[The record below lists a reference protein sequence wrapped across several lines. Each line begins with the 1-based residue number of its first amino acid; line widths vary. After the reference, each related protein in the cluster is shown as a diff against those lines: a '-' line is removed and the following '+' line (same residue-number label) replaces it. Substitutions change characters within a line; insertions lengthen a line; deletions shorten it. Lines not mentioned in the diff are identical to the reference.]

1 MNANVR
7 MPMDARAVTDID
19 DAELEV
25 VVCRTLPDIMQAM
38 AVRSLVYMGEQAC
51 PYDEEYDGNDFAGTT
66 HLVLRRNGEPIG
78 TLRVRWFAEFAK
90 VERVAV
96 RSEFR
101 GGRATLMLIL
111 AAKRLAE
118 KKNYRQILGY
128 GQVRLIPFW
137 EQYFNARI
145 RPGRE
150 GFAFSDHDYVEMVVE
165 GAPPPDA
172 LTLESDPMVLLRPE
186 GAWDEAGILDRSAAR
201 PATRPSLRR
210 SGRGRRH
217 RGLSTGAGPSQSAR
231 LAGAA
236 RPPSRRRPRGRPADR
251 RPRAAALRAG
261 LCSPWSVGLLAP
273 GLRAP
278 RPGPRRSAGVD
289 RLFDVRRG
297 PGHRLRRRRPASV
310 GRGVE

>member
-145 RPGRE
+145 REGRE
-150 GFAFSDHDYVEMVVE
+150 GFVFSDHDYVEMVVE

-172 LTLESDPMVLLRPE
+172 LTLDSDPLVLLRPE
-186 GAWDEAGILDRSAAR
+186 GDWDETGVLDRSAAR
-201 PATRPSLRR
+201 PATNL
-210 SGRGRRH
+210 G
-217 RGLSTGAGPSQSAR
+217 QY
-231 LAGAA
+231 
-236 RPPSRRRPRGRPADR
+236 SR
-251 RPRAAALRAG
+251 
-261 LCSPWSVGLLAP
+261 
-273 GLRAP
+273 
-278 RPGPRRSAGVD
+278 
-289 RLFDVRRG
+289 
-297 PGHRLRRRRPASV
+297 
-310 GRGVE
+310 

>member
-1 MNANVR
+1 
-7 MPMDARAVTDID
+7 
-19 DAELEV
+19 
-25 VVCRTLPDIMQAM
+25 MQAM
-38 AVRSLVYMGEQAC
+38 AVRTLVYIGEQAC

-66 HLVLRRNGEPIG
+66 HLILRRNGEPVG
-78 TLRVRWFAEFAK
+78 TLRVRWFADFAK

-96 RSEFR
+96 RREHR

-137 EQYFNARI
+137 EQYFNARV

-186 GAWDEAGILDRSAAR
+186 GAWDEAGVLDRSAAR
-201 PATRPSLRR
+201 PATNL
-210 SGRGRRH
+210 
-217 RGLSTGAGPSQSAR
+217 GAH
-231 LAGAA
+231 
-236 RPPSRRRPRGRPADR
+236 DR
-251 RPRAAALRAG
+251 
-261 LCSPWSVGLLAP
+261 
-273 GLRAP
+273 
-278 RPGPRRSAGVD
+278 
-289 RLFDVRRG
+289 
-297 PGHRLRRRRPASV
+297 
-310 GRGVE
+310 

>member
-7 MPMDARAVTDID
+7 LPLEARATTEVD
-19 DAELEV
+19 EGKLEI
-25 VVCRTLPDIMQAM
+25 VVCRTLPEIMQAM
-38 AVRSLVYMGEQAC
+38 AIRSLVYLGEQAC

-66 HLVLRRNGEPIG
+66 HLILRRDGEPIG
-78 TLRVRWFAEFAK
+78 TLRIRWFADFAK

-96 RSEFR
+96 RREHR

-172 LTLESDPMVLLRPE
+172 LTLDSDPMVLLRPE
-186 GAWDEAGILDRSAAR
+186 GAWDEAGVLDRSTAR
-201 PATRPSLRR
+201 PATNL
-210 SGRGRRH
+210 GA
-217 RGLSTGAGPSQSAR
+217 LSQ
-231 LAGAA
+231 
-236 RPPSRRRPRGRPADR
+236 
-251 RPRAAALRAG
+251 
-261 LCSPWSVGLLAP
+261 
-273 GLRAP
+273 
-278 RPGPRRSAGVD
+278 
-289 RLFDVRRG
+289 
-297 PGHRLRRRRPASV
+297 
-310 GRGVE
+310 

>member
-7 MPMDARAVTDID
+7 LPLEARPADPD
-19 DAELEV
+19 DGLLEV
-25 VVCRTLPDIMQAM
+25 AVCRSLPDILQAM
-38 AVRSLVYMGEQAC
+38 AVRTLVYLGEQAC

-66 HLVLRRNGEPIG
+66 HLILRRNGEPIG

-96 RSEFR
+96 RAEHR
-101 GGRATLMLIL
+101 GGRGTLMLIL

-150 GFAFSDHDYVEMVVE
+150 GFAFSDHDHVEMVVE
-165 GAPPPDA
+165 GAPPADA
-172 LTLESDPMVLLRPE
+172 LTLDSDPLVLLRPE

-201 PATRPSLRR
+201 AATNLG
-210 SGRGRRH
+210 GR
-217 RGLSTGAGPSQSAR
+217 A
-231 LAGAA
+231 
-236 RPPSRRRPRGRPADR
+236 
-251 RPRAAALRAG
+251 
-261 LCSPWSVGLLAP
+261 
-273 GLRAP
+273 
-278 RPGPRRSAGVD
+278 
-289 RLFDVRRG
+289 
-297 PGHRLRRRRPASV
+297 
-310 GRGVE
+310 